1 MKNILLIILFTLPFS
16 DISGQEREQGALV
29 DSELIESMTVT
40 QMLLELLPIFP
51 IPPTIDYD
59 GEIYKIEYETLDHL
73 GNATIASGAL
83 SIPLNSS
90 FAFPMISFQHGT
102 VIERT
107 AVASEYGFDII
118 SMMLTGSGYI
128 GLQPD
133 YLGLGVSEIFHPYH
147 VAEPYANSIMDMIRA
162 SRQFLE
168 ENGIPFNDQ
177 LFITGYSEGGY
188 ATLAV
193 QKWMELYHME
203 EFPIVASAPC
213 AGAYDLS
220 GVMADLFMAETPYDQ
235 PFYLPYSVF
244 AYNES
249 YQIYEDINVVLVPE
263 YQDTLFNMFD
273 GNHNAGQ
280 INSFM
285 PSVPL
290 NIFQDEFVNDFSDDP
305 DHPLRIKL
313 AENDLYDW
321 VPQTDTRLYHSLE
334 DELVPYENS
343 EVAYNAFIEGGA
355 ENVELI
361 TVDTGSHA
369 GAAPFIILA
378 VFEWFESMKS
388 IDYVYPQG
396 DVNGNDL
403 VNVTDIIIMIDFIL
417 EYLVPTD
424 DEFDRSDL
432 NGDGQID
439 VSDILLLVEIILES

>member
-1 MKNILLIILFTLPFS
+1 
-16 DISGQEREQGALV
+16 
-29 DSELIESMTVT
+29 MTIA
-40 QMLLELLPIFP
+40 QMILELLPFFP
-51 IPPTIDYD
+51 VPPAIDYD
-59 GEIYKIEYETLDHL
+59 GEIYKIEYETLDHQ
-73 GNATIASGAL
+73 GNPTVASGAL
-83 SIPLNSS
+83 SIPVNSS

-147 VAEPYANSIMDMIRA
+147 VAETYANSIMDMIRA

-168 ENGIPFNDQ
+168 ENDIPFNDQ

-193 QKWMELYHME
+193 QKWMELYHMD
-203 EFPIVASAPC
+203 EFPILASAPC

-235 PFYLPYSVF
+235 LFYLPYSVF

-249 YQIYEDINVVLVPE
+249 YQIYEDINVVLIPE
-263 YQDTLFNMFD
+263 YQDTLYNMFD
-273 GNHNAGQ
+273 GNHTAGQ

-290 NIFQDEFVNDFSDDP
+290 DIFQDEFVNDFSDNP
-305 DHPLRIKL
+305 EHPLRIKL

-321 VPQTDTRLYHSLE
+321 VPQPDTRLYHSLE

-343 EVAYNAFIEGGA
+343 EVAYNAFIAGGA
-355 ENVELI
+355 PNIELI
-361 TVDTGSHA
+361 TFETGSHS
-369 GAAPFIILA
+369 GIAPFIILA
-378 VFEWFESMKS
+378 VFEWFESLKS
-388 IDYVYPQG
+388 IDYVYPDG
-396 DVNGNDL
+396 DVNGNEV
-403 VNVTDIIIMIDFIL
+403 VNVTDIIIMIDYIL
-417 EYLVPTD
+417 EYLVPTN

-439 VSDILLLVEIILES
+439 VSDILLLVDIILEN